1 MAKKTNQIK
10 LVNDTVSK
18 NDIDY
23 LVEWLK
29 TYPRLTKGPI
39 TRKLEEKF
47 AKKMG
52 SKYSVFCNSGS
63 SANLLML
70 QCILENKLV
79 SKNSK
84 VVVPALAWATDYSP
98 VVQLGY
104 QPILCDINLQN
115 LSIDLDHFEQICIK
129 DKPSALILVS
139 VLGLVPDMSKILNL
153 CKKYGVI
160 LIEDNCESLGSSFS
174 GKLLGN
180 FGLMSSF
187 STYFGHHISTIE
199 GGFIT
204 TNDKD
209 AYNTLLMIRN
219 HGWDRDLDND
229 SQEKL
234 RKKWGIDSFNSLYT
248 FYLNGFNCRSTDLQ
262 AYIGLK
268 QIDKID
274 SIIKER
280 NKNFFYYLN
289 NIKGNMLD
297 IDVRDDCFIS
307 NFAYPILSE
316 KKSEIVRALMN
327 KNVEVRPLI
336 SGSIG
341 NQPFYRKD
349 FGRLELPNVNLVDK
363 FGFYIPNHPDLDE
376 SDIIFISKII
386 NGENL

>member
-1 MAKKTNQIK
+1 MKPIK
-10 LVNDTVSK
+10 LVNDTISK
-18 NDIDY
+18 NDVDY

-39 TRKLEEKF
+39 TSILEEKF
-47 AKKMG
+47 AKKMD

-70 QCILENKLV
+70 QCILENDLV
-79 SKNSK
+79 NKGSK

-98 VVQLGY
+98 VVQLGFE
-104 QPILCDINLQN
+104 PLLCDINLKD
-115 LSIDLDHFEQICIK
+115 LSIDLEHFERICIEQ
-129 DKPSALILVS
+129 KPSALILVS
-139 VLGLVPDMSKILNL
+139 VLGLVPEMSKIFEL

-160 LIEDNCESLGSSFS
+160 LIEDNCESLGSSFDK
-174 GKLLGN
+174 KLLGN

-204 TNDKD
+204 TNNKEV
-209 AYNTLLMIRN
+209 YQTLLMIRN
-219 HGWDRDLDND
+219 HGWDRDLDNK
-229 SQEKL
+229 SQAKL

-248 FYLNGFNCRSTDLQ
+248 FYLNGFNFRSTDLQ
-262 AYIGLK
+262 AYIGLR

-274 SIIKER
+274 FIINKR
-280 NKNFFYYLN
+280 NKNFFYYLD
-289 NIKGNMLD
+289 NIKENMLK
-297 IDVRDDCFIS
+297 IKIRNDDFIS

-316 KKSEIVRALMN
+316 KKQEIVKSLI
-327 KNVEVRPLI
+327 KNNIEVRPLI

-349 FGRLELPNVNLVDK
+349 FGRVELPNVNLVDR
-363 FGFYIPNHPDLDE
+363 FGFYIPNHPGINE
-376 SDIIFISKII
+376 SDIIHISKII
-386 NGENL
+386 NGEN

>member
-1 MAKKTNQIK
+1 MNQIK

-23 LVEWLK
+23 LIDWLK

-39 TRKLEEKF
+39 TKKLEEKF

-70 QCILENKLV
+70 QCIIENNLV
-79 SKNSK
+79 SKKSK
-84 VVVPALAWATDYSP
+84 VVVPSLAWATDYSP

-104 QPILCDINLQN
+104 KPILCDINLKD
-115 LSIDLDHFEQICIK
+115 LSIDLDHFEQICIR

-139 VLGLVPDMSKILNL
+139 VLGLVPNMEKINNL
-153 CKKYGVI
+153 CEKYGVI
-160 LIEDNCESLGSSFS
+160 LIEDNCESLGSSFE

-209 AYNTLLMIRN
+209 IYDTLLMIRN
-219 HGWDRDLDND
+219 HGWDRDLDRK

-234 RKKWGIDSFNSLYT
+234 RKEWDIDSFDALYT
-248 FYLNGFNCRSTDLQ
+248 FYLNGFNFRSTDLQ

-274 SIIKER
+274 LIIEKR
-280 NKNFFYYLN
+280 NKNFFHYKN
-289 NIKGNMLD
+289 NIKNNILD
-297 IDVRDDCFIS
+297 VQQRENDFIS

-316 KKSEIVRALMN
+316 KKSEVVKSLV
-327 KNVEVRPLI
+327 KNNIEVRPLI

-341 NQPFYRKD
+341 NQPFYKKD
-349 FGRLELPNVNLVDK
+349 FGQLSLPNVSLVDK
-363 FGFYIPNHPDLDE
+363 FGFYIPNHPDLEE
-376 SDIIFISKII
+376 SDILRISNII
-386 NGENL
+386 NGETQ

>member
-1 MAKKTNQIK
+1 MNKKTNQIK

-23 LVEWLK
+23 LVDWLK

-70 QCILENKLV
+70 QCILENQLV

-115 LSIDLDHFEQICIK
+115 LSIDLDHFEQICIEE
-129 DKPSALILVS
+129 KPSALILVS
-139 VLGLVPDMSKILNL
+139 VLGLVPEMSKIINL
-153 CKKYGVI
+153 CEKYGVI
-160 LIEDNCESLGSSFS
+160 LIEDNCESLGSSS
-174 GKLLGN
+174 EKKLLGN

-204 TNDKD
+204 TNNRE
-209 AYNTLLMIRN
+209 AYQTLLMIRN
-219 HGWDRDLDND
+219 HGWDRDLDKET
-229 SQEKL
+229 QEKL
-234 RKKWGIDSFNSLYT
+234 RKKWNINSFNSLYT

-262 AYIGLK
+262 AYIGLR

-274 SIIKER
+274 SIVNQR
-280 NKNFFYYLN
+280 NKNFFHYLDH
-289 NIKGNMLD
+289 IEENMLD
-297 IDVRDDCFIS
+297 IAVREHDFIS

-316 KKSEIVRALMN
+316 KKDKIVKALIDN
-327 KNVEVRPLI
+327 NIEVRPLI

-341 NQPFYRKD
+341 NQPFYIKD

>member
-129 DKPSALILVS
+129 D
-139 VLGLVPDMSKILNL
+139 
-153 CKKYGVI
+153 
-160 LIEDNCESLGSSFS
+160 
-174 GKLLGN
+174 
-180 FGLMSSF
+180 
-187 STYFGHHISTIE
+187 
-199 GGFIT
+199 
-204 TNDKD
+204 
-209 AYNTLLMIRN
+209 
-219 HGWDRDLDND
+219 
-229 SQEKL
+229 
-234 RKKWGIDSFNSLYT
+234 
-248 FYLNGFNCRSTDLQ
+248 
-262 AYIGLK
+262 
-268 QIDKID
+268 
-274 SIIKER
+274 
-280 NKNFFYYLN
+280 
-289 NIKGNMLD
+289 
-297 IDVRDDCFIS
+297 
-307 NFAYPILSE
+307 
-316 KKSEIVRALMN
+316 
-327 KNVEVRPLI
+327 
-336 SGSIG
+336 
-341 NQPFYRKD
+341 
-349 FGRLELPNVNLVDK
+349 
-363 FGFYIPNHPDLDE
+363 
-376 SDIIFISKII
+376 
-386 NGENL
+386 

>member
-1 MAKKTNQIK
+1 MDQIK

-23 LVEWLK
+23 LIDWLK

-39 TRKLEEKF
+39 TKKLEEKF

-70 QCILENKLV
+70 QCIIENNLV

-84 VVVPALAWATDYSP
+84 VVVPSLAWATDYSP

-104 QPILCDINLQN
+104 KPILCDINLKD
-115 LSIDLDHFEQICIK
+115 LSIDLDHFEQICIQ

-139 VLGLVPDMSKILNL
+139 VLGLVPKMEKINNL
-153 CKKYGVI
+153 CEKYGVI
-160 LIEDNCESLGSSFS
+160 LIEDNCESLGSSFE

-209 AYNTLLMIRN
+209 VYDTLLMIRN
-219 HGWDRDLDND
+219 HGWDRDLDKK

-234 RKKWGIDSFNSLYT
+234 RKEWDIDSFDALYT
-248 FYLNGFNCRSTDLQ
+248 FYLNGFNFRSTDLQ

-274 SIIKER
+274 LIIEKR
-280 NKNFFYYLN
+280 NKNFFHYKN
-289 NIKGNMLD
+289 NIKNNMLD
-297 IDVRDDCFIS
+297 VQQRENDFIS

-316 KKSEIVRALMN
+316 KKSEVVKSLV
-327 KNVEVRPLI
+327 KNNIEVRPLI

-341 NQPFYRKD
+341 NQPFYKKD
-349 FGRLELPNVNLVDK
+349 FGQLSLPNVSLVDK
-363 FGFYIPNHPDLDE
+363 FGFYIPNHPDLEE
-376 SDIIFISKII
+376 SDILRISNII
-386 NGENL
+386 NGET